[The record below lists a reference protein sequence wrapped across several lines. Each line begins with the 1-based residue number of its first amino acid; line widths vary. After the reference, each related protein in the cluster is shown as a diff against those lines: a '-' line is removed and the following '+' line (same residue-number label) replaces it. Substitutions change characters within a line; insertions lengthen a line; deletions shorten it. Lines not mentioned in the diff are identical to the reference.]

1 MTHLTTDGLATFLP
15 LHPRAKVLD
24 VRFAYER
31 ETWRIPGD
39 LHVPW
44 YTPDRERNPEFLN
57 QVLQHIS
64 PDDYV
69 LVICHNGDRSCDAAA
84 VLEAAGFKHVY
95 NVLGGYMDIR
105 EAWYADIVASRRGC
119 LSSLR
124 RA

>member
-1 MTHLTTDGLATFLP
+1 MRHLTADGLAAFLR

-31 ETWRIPGD
+31 EAWRIPGD

-44 YTPDRERNPEFLN
+44 YTADWKPNPAFLS
-57 QVLQHIS
+57 QALRYLA

-84 VLEAAGFKHVY
+84 LLEAAGFKHVY
-95 NVLGGYMDIR
+95 NVLGGYADIR
-105 EAWYADIVASRRGC
+105 EAWHGDITAGRHAAPVHHP
-119 LSSLR
+119 
-124 RA
+124 